1 MPASLALRSAVAPRL
16 LPPALESHSM
26 RPDPTPPAA
35 ARTPPRPSHTSRRLA
50 ALAQLTLVVAA
61 HALALHLLVRP
72 DTVTPPAPQTAIEVT
87 LITLPAPT
95 PLAPPEPVPAA
106 PQAPAPPP
114 PRPVVAPAPPP
125 KPVLKQR
132 TPRPKPAP
140 PPLAK
145 SSTAPVPAETPDT
158 PPEPAVEAPDTAPE
172 TPATATP
179 MEVAAAPAPAA
190 APPAEC
196 SDAGYLYKPDPPY
209 PRLANRMNQ
218 QGTSLIQA
226 DVASDGAVDNVR
238 LHRSSGY
245 PRLDNAALKAVAGWR
260 FNPARCGNTA
270 KASQVIVP
278 VEFKLEKP

>member
-1 MPASLALRSAVAPRL
+1 
-16 LPPALESHSM
+16 
-26 RPDPTPPAA
+26 
-35 ARTPPRPSHTSRRLA
+35 
-50 ALAQLTLVVAA
+50 
-61 HALALHLLVRP
+61 
-72 DTVTPPAPQTAIEVT
+72 
-87 LITLPAPT
+87 
-95 PLAPPEPVPAA
+95 
-106 PQAPAPPP
+106 
-114 PRPVVAPAPPP
+114 
-125 KPVLKQR
+125 
-132 TPRPKPAP
+132 
-140 PPLAK
+140 
-145 SSTAPVPAETPDT
+145 
-158 PPEPAVEAPDTAPE
+158 
-172 TPATATP
+172 